1 MSLGN
6 DKVYNSDL
14 IESMKMQIKCKSLKR
29 ASLISY
35 HSGNYKQSKRS
46 DTNLDELNECS
57 WACGSGK

>member
-35 HSGNYKQSKRS
+35 HSGNYKQNNQKEVIQISM
-46 DTNLDELNECS
+46 N
-57 WACGSGK
+57 